1 MKALVGAFNLEKA
14 FSVIVKT
21 DCETDGSFAALF
33 NMSYLHSLHVG
44 QRVASLGV
52 GAIWV
57 QSAGVDKRS

>member
-1 MKALVGAFNLEKA
+1 M
-14 FSVIVKT
+14 IVKT